1 MFKMYKD
8 KHIVKASYDDVILPG
23 TWKEIDTG
31 GDLDWWVSFFSKTSY
46 LFFIDKELAL
56 RRGLS
61 VHYVSDEKHLKV
73 AFFNHQEYPVRLKP
87 GMILGYVRFIKVFRA
102 FSL

>member
-1 MFKMYKD
+1 MFRD
-8 KHIVKASYDDVILPG
+8 KQVIKAVYDDVILPG

-31 GDLDWWVSFFSKTSY
+31 VEFDWPRSFFFDRSY
-46 LFFIDKELAL
+46 LFFIDKELAI

-61 VHYVSDEKHLKV
+61 VHYVGDEKYLKV

-87 GMILGYVRFIKVFRA
+87 GMVLGYVKFFRVLKTIT
-102 FSL
+102 F